1 MLSRS
6 IATAARMVPAT
17 RALRPRS
24 HPLVMLPSMM
34 QTVRTYADSVIK
46 VPQMAESI
54 SEGTL
59 KQFSKSIGDYV
70 EQDEEIATIETD
82 KIDVAVNAT
91 ESGTIKEFLVAEE
104 DTVTVGQDLVRIEL
118 GGAPSGDK
126 KETPKEESKEQPQ
139 KSESEK
145 KSESKPEPKQES
157 APEPKKESA
166 PAPSKPE
173 PPRQAEKKDS
183 KSQSAASSVPSM
195 GNREERRVKMNRMRL
210 RIAERLKQSQN
221 TAASL
226 TTFNEVDMSNIME
239 FRKLYKEDVLKK
251 TGVKLG
257 FMSAFSRAC
266 VLAMRDLP
274 AVNAS
279 IEGPNGG
286 DTIVYR
292 DYVDISVAVA
302 TEKGLVTPVVRNVE
316 SMDMIGIE
324 QSIADMGKK
333 ARDNKLTIEDMAG
346 GTFTISNGGVFGSL
360 MGTPIIN
367 LPQSAVL
374 GLHAIKERP
383 VAVNGKIEIRPMM
396 YLALTYDHR
405 LLDGREA
412 VQFLVK
418 VKEYIED
425 PRRML
430 LAIETMSVPV
440 SALFVI
446 DIQKDLA
453 SDDKAEVPHAERIR
467 DAGEQILE
475 VARGIAAD
483 PKPIILFVQ
492 HEESPESGSLVK
504 GSKPW
509 ELVFENDP
517 NNTRELLVSK
527 VTRDTFKSNPDLAGL
542 LRSKGIQHIVAFGI
556 QSECCVLE
564 TCKGALEAGFRV
576 TLLQG
581 AHSTYDTEN
590 KQAVQIEQDVEN
602 QLKALGASVTPWQTA
617 IGQWANTG
625 VLG

>member
-1 MLSRS
+1 MLSRRLTTAVRMAPMS
-6 IATAARMVPAT
+6 QVRQRRAMQPIA
-17 RALRPRS
+17 
-24 HPLVMLPSMM
+24 VMLPSMM
-34 QTVRTYADSVIK
+34 QTVRSYADKIVQ

-59 KQFSKSIGDYV
+59 KQFTKSVGDYV
-70 EQDEEIATIETD
+70 ELDEEIATIETD

-91 ESGTIKEFLVAEE
+91 EAGTIKEFFVNEE
-104 DTVTVGQDLVRIEL
+104 DTVTVGQDLVRIES
-118 GGAPSGDK
+118 GGSPAPKSDSAPKAEDK
-126 KETPKEESKEQPQ
+126 A
-139 KSESEK
+139 KSATESEPSQQQK
-145 KSESKPEPKQES
+145 QPEPKQETKQETKPQS
-157 APEPKKESA
+157 DSTPAAAPQR
-166 PAPSKPE
+166 PA
-173 PPRQAEKKDS
+173 AEKKDAAPS
-183 KSQSAASSVPSM
+183 ASQAAGSSLSL
-195 GNREERRVKMNRMRL
+195 GSREERRVKMNRMRL

-226 TTFNEVDMSNIME
+226 TTFNEVDMSSIME
-239 FRKLYKEDVLKK
+239 FRKLYKDDVLKK

-257 FMSAFSRAC
+257 FMSAFARAS

-316 SMDMIGIE
+316 SMDMIGVE
-324 QSIADMGKK
+324 SSIADMGKK
-333 ARDNKLTIEDMAG
+333 ARDGKLTIEDMAG

-367 LPQSAVL
+367 LPQTAVL

-430 LAIETMSVPV
+430 L
-440 SALFVI
+440 
-446 DIQKDLA
+446 
-453 SDDKAEVPHAERIR
+453 
-467 DAGEQILE
+467 
-475 VARGIAAD
+475 
-483 PKPIILFVQ
+483 
-492 HEESPESGSLVK
+492 
-504 GSKPW
+504 
-509 ELVFENDP
+509 
-517 NNTRELLVSK
+517 
-527 VTRDTFKSNPDLAGL
+527 
-542 LRSKGIQHIVAFGI
+542 
-556 QSECCVLE
+556 
-564 TCKGALEAGFRV
+564 
-576 TLLQG
+576 
-581 AHSTYDTEN
+581 
-590 KQAVQIEQDVEN
+590 
-602 QLKALGASVTPWQTA
+602 
-617 IGQWANTG
+617 
-625 VLG
+625 